1 MFTSFFYLLRARG
14 LKVSL
19 NEWMS
24 LIEALDKG
32 LHHSSFTGFYYLC
45 RAILVKSEAD
55 FDKFDGAFL
64 EYFKDMERATDEL
77 PKELLDWLNKP
88 REELDGSFS
97 EEDLLRNLGLSEQ
110 QIQQM
115 FLERLQEQHEQ
126 HNGGSKWIGTRGASP
141 FGNNGQIDKGI
152 RVGGKSQK
160 RSAFQV
166 AGERKF
172 RDFREDNVLD
182 TRQFQMAFRRLRQ
195 FSARADEARTEFDV
209 DGTIRETCDNA
220 GNLKVV
226 YDKPRRNTVKV
237 LLLMDS
243 GGSMDY
249 YSRMC
254 SALFQAVRN
263 SNHFKDLQVFYFHN
277 CIYSKIFK
285 DPRMR
290 PNSAIPTEW
299 ILQNISSEYKV
310 IIVGDAQMD
319 PYELMEGS
327 WYSYGSRDRTPGIEW
342 LKRFKEKYPHIVWL
356 NPSERPY
363 WGGWWAKTYDI
374 LAKEFDMY
382 RLTLDDLNNALKKLM
397 LNR

>member
-14 LKVSL
+14 LAVSL

-32 LHHSSFTGFYYLC
+32 LHHASFTGFYYLA

-77 PKELLDWLNKP
+77 PKELLDWLNRP
-88 REELDGSFS
+88 REETDGSYS
-97 EEDLLRNLGLSEQ
+97 MEDMLRNMGLSEEE
-110 QIQQM
+110 IRRM
-115 FLERLQEQHEQ
+115 LAERLQEQKEE
-126 HNGGSKWIGTRGASP
+126 HNGGSYWVGTKGVSP
-141 FGNNGQIDKGI
+141 FGNNGNISKGI

-166 AGERKF
+166 AGERKY
-172 RDFREDNVLD
+172 RDFREDNTLD
-182 TRQFQMAFRRLRQ
+182 TRQFQIAFRRLRQ
-195 FSARADEARTEFDV
+195 FSARVDAAKTKFDV

-220 GNLKVV
+220 GSLKVV
-226 YDKPRRNTVKV
+226 YEKPRRNTVKV

-243 GGSMDY
+243 GGSMEY

-254 SALFQAVRN
+254 SALFQAV
-263 SNHFKDLQVFYFHN
+263 SKSAHFKDLQVFYFHN

-285 DPRMR
+285 DPYMR
-290 PNSAIPTEW
+290 PASAIPTEW

-319 PYELMEGS
+319 PSELMEGS
-327 WYSYGSRDRTPGIEW
+327 YYSYGARDDTPGIEW
-342 LKRFKEKYPHIVWL
+342 LRRFRAKYPHLVWL

-374 LAKEFDMY
+374 IDKNFDMY
-382 RLTLDDLNNALKKLM
+382 RLTLDDLHAALKRLM
-397 LNR
+397 VSR

>member
-182 TRQFQMAFRRLRQ
+182 TRQFQMHSAACASFPPVRMRQ
-195 FSARADEARTEFDV
+195 EPNLMWTAPFAKPAT
-209 DGTIRETCDNA
+209 TPA

-226 YDKPRRNTVKV
+226 YDKPEEIPSR
-237 LLLMDS
+237 
-243 GGSMDY
+243 
-249 YSRMC
+249 YSFSWTAAALWIITAMC

-397 LNR
+397 VNR

>member
-126 HNGGSKWIGTRGASP
+126 QNGLAPEARPPSAITDRL
-141 FGNNGQIDKGI
+141 I
-152 RVGGKSQK
+152 RAFVSAAKA
-160 RSAFQV
+160 RSAV
-166 AGERKF
+166 PF
-172 RDFREDNVLD
+172 RWQASENSVISVRIISWIPVSS
-182 TRQFQMAFRRLRQ
+182 RWP
-195 FSARADEARTEFDV
+195 SAV
-209 DGTIRETCDNA
+209 C
-220 GNLKVV
+220 GNFPPV
-226 YDKPRRNTVKV
+226 
-237 LLLMDS
+237 
-243 GGSMDY
+243 
-249 YSRMC
+249 
-254 SALFQAVRN
+254 
-263 SNHFKDLQVFYFHN
+263 
-277 CIYSKIFK
+277 
-285 DPRMR
+285 RMR
-290 PNSAIPTEW
+290 QEPNLMWTAPFAKPAI
-299 ILQNISSEYKV
+299 
-310 IIVGDAQMD
+310 
-319 PYELMEGS
+319 
-327 WYSYGSRDRTPGIEW
+327 TPAI
-342 LKRFKEKYPHIVWL
+342 
-356 NPSERPY
+356 
-363 WGGWWAKTYDI
+363 
-374 LAKEFDMY
+374 
-382 RLTLDDLNNALKKLM
+382 
-397 LNR
+397 

>member
-126 HNGGSKWIGTRGASP
+126 HNGGSKWIGTRGALPSA
-141 FGNNGQIDKGI
+141 ITDRLI
-152 RVGGKSQK
+152 RAFVSAAKA
-160 RSAFQV
+160 RSAV
-166 AGERKF
+166 PF
-172 RDFREDNVLD
+172 RWQASENSVISVRIISWIPVSS
-182 TRQFQMAFRRLRQ
+182 RSAFRRLRQ
-195 FSARADEARTEFDV
+195 FSARADESRTEFDV

-277 CIYSKIFK
+277 CIYSKIFR

-342 LKRFKEKYPHIVWL
+342 LKRFKEKYSHIVWL

-374 LAKEFDMY
+374 LANEFDMY

-397 LNR
+397 VNR